1 MTNDFQKE
9 LDVAVQIA
17 KQAGE
22 IMLQYFDN
30 DQNVKRKL
38 DDTLVTV
45 ADTTI
50 NSLVIELLTKEFP
63 DDGVIG
69 EEESNTEYGLGRK
82 WFCDPIDGTNAF
94 VWGIPTA
101 MFSLGLVVDGQP
113 QVGVAYDPF
122 LDKMYTSIKG
132 HGSYCNGKI
141 LAVSTDA
148 LRDGFVAITGNI
160 KRIYGGLQSV
170 KNLMSENIK
179 PVAFSGAVYK
189 SVLIARGRLVGY
201 LEELVNAHDMAA
213 VQLIVEEAGGKITG
227 IDGGKLDY
235 SKPFRGAVVSNGLVH
250 DELVEIINRI

>member
-1 MTNDFQKE
+1 MINDFQKE
-9 LDVAVQIA
+9 LDVAIKIA
-17 KQAGE
+17 RQAGE
-22 IMLQYFDN
+22 IMLKYFDN
-30 DQNVKRKL
+30 DQSVKTKL
-38 DDTLVTV
+38 DDSLVTI
-45 ADTTI
+45 ADTMI
-50 NSLVIELLTKEFP
+50 NSLVIELLAKEFP

-94 VWGIPTA
+94 VWGVPTA

-122 LDKMYTSIKG
+122 LDRMYTSIKG
-132 HGSYCNGKI
+132 QGSYCNGKK
-141 LAVSTDA
+141 LSVSTDA

-189 SVLIARGRLVGY
+189 SVLIARGKLVGY

-213 VQLIVEEAGGKITG
+213 VQLIVEEAGGRITG
-227 IDGGKLDY
+227 IDGGSLDY
-235 SKPFRGAVVSNGLVH
+235 SKPFRGAIVSNGSVH
-250 DELVEIINRI
+250 DELVEIINRQ